1 MGPTASG
8 KSGVA
13 IQLAKKFGGE
23 IISADSRQ
31 IYRGL
36 DIGSGKVER
45 DAINS
50 QLVISAPHKGSSTP
64 FMGVELP
71 SDKPE
76 QIKLTRYN
84 QKEVFISEGIRHHL
98 IDVAKPQEDFNV
110 SHFKKLAQKKIE
122 EILQRQKVPIICG
135 GTAFWIDA
143 LTKNLNLPEVPPDEI
158 LREQLA
164 LETTEELFAKLE
176 KLDPERAKN
185 IDSQNKVR
193 LIRAIE
199 ICKVLG
205 KVPKINTTW
214 NMKHET
220 KNTKYNFLEI
230 GIEVPR
236 EILNE
241 KIKKR
246 LEERFSE
253 GMLTEVDNLHKK
265 GVSWKWMERIGLE
278 YRWIARFLQGKF
290 SEDEMKQKLYFDSI
304 HYAKRQMT
312 WLQRNP
318 NIIWCSGYKAIK
330 KEVEKSLK

>member
-253 GMLTEVDNLHKK
+253 GMLTEVANLHTK

-330 KEVEKSLK
+330 KEVEKFLK